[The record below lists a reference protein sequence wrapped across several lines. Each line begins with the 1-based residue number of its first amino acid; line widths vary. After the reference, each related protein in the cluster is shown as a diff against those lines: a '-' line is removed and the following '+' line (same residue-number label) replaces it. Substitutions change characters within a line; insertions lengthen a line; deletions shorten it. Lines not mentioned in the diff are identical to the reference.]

1 MYVRD
6 ELGGFPKCACS
17 LLLSVSIFSPI
28 GGGDQRALVT
38 ASLRLCP
45 YYYSPSIDLYSLFFV
60 SERSESR
67 GWCAGLGL
75 FGGGGT
81 VLSPSLLR

>member
-6 ELGGFPKCACS
+6 ELGGFPKCAYS
-17 LLLSVSIFSPI
+17 LLLSVSLFSPI

-38 ASLRLCP
+38 AFLRLSP
-45 YYYSPSIDLYSLFFV
+45 YSYSPPIDRSCHFFV
-60 SERSESR
+60 SERSER
-67 GWCAGLGL
+67 VEVDVRAWGCFL
-75 FGGGGT
+75 GGT